1 MLNKDDILSYY
12 IDENNNLYQ
21 MIGYCPSPTIIMLNI
36 ATKQTEHIVPDC
48 LNAEKFIKLVKETDK
63 ND

>member
-1 MLNKDDILSYY
+1 MLNRDDILSYY
-12 IDENNNLYQ
+12 VDENNNLYQ

-36 ATKQTEHIVPDC
+36 TTKQTEHIVPDC

>member
-12 IDENNNLYQ
+12 VDENNDLYQ
-21 MIGYCPSPTIIMLNI
+21 MIGYCPSPTVIMLNI
-36 ATKQTEHIVPDC
+36 NTKQIKYIVPDC
-48 LNAEKFIKLVKETDK
+48 LNAENFIKLVKETDK